1 MICKKLSIKANASI
15 KKALHQISKTGQ
27 KSLVVV
33 TKEKKLLGT
42 LSDGDLRRSILK
54 NINLS
59 NNISNIFNKNCIKLI
74 ENNFTN
80 KKVKSIFIKYKVD
93 LIPIVNTKK
102 ILIDILTWDKVF
114 NEKENFKKIKN
125 SPPVVIM
132 AGGKGTRLKP
142 FTQVLPKPLVPIN
155 NKPFIQHIAENFFK
169 YGCSK
174 FFITVNFK
182 SKIIKAFFEELK
194 PVYKVIFQD
203 ESKPLGTVG
212 ALSFLRNK
220 IKESF
225 FVSNSDVLVKTDLE
239 KIYKFHINK
248 KFDLTL
254 IASTKE
260 YVIPYG
266 TCDLDK
272 KGHLLKINEKPIFN
286 FLVNTGL
293 YLLKPE
299 IIKLIPL
306 NKKFDLPDLLKKMQK
321 LNYTI
326 GVFPVD
332 SDSWLDVGE
341 WNEYYKTR
349 KKIN

>member
-1 MICKKLSIKANASI
+1 
-15 KKALHQISKTGQ
+15 
-27 KSLVVV
+27 
-33 TKEKKLLGT
+33 
-42 LSDGDLRRSILK
+42 
-54 NINLS
+54 
-59 NNISNIFNKNCIKLI
+59 
-74 ENNFTN
+74 
-80 KKVKSIFIKYKVD
+80 
-93 LIPIVNTKK
+93 
-102 ILIDILTWDKVF
+102 
-114 NEKENFKKIKN
+114 
-125 SPPVVIM
+125 M

-155 NKPFIQHIAENFFK
+155 DKPFIQHITENFFK
-169 YGCSK
+169 YGCKK

-182 SKIIKAFFEELK
+182 SKIIKAFFDELN
-194 PVYKVIFQD
+194 PAYKVSFQD

-212 ALSFLRNK
+212 ALSFLKNK
-220 IKESF
+220 IKKSF
-225 FVSNSDVLVKTDLE
+225 FVSNSDVIVKTDLE
-239 KIYKFHINK
+239 KIYKFHVDQ

-254 IASTKE
+254 VASTKE

-332 SDSWLDVGE
+332 SEAWLDVGE
-341 WNEYYKTR
+341 WDEYYKTR
-349 KKIN
+349 KK

>member
-1 MICKKLSIKANASI
+1 MKKLLIKSTASI
-15 KKALHQISKTGQ
+15 KKALLQISKTGQ

-33 TKEKKLLGT
+33 DKENKLLGT
-42 LSDGDLRRSILK
+42 LSDGDIRRSILK
-54 NINLS
+54 NIDLA
-59 NNISNIFNKNCIKLI
+59 NNISNIFNKNCIQLI

-80 KKVKSIFIKYKVD
+80 KKVKSIFINYKID
-93 LIPIVNTKK
+93 LIPIINKKK

-114 NEKENFKKIKN
+114 NKQENFKKIKIA
-125 SPPVVIM
+125 PPVVIM

-142 FTQVLPKPLVPIN
+142 FTHVLPKPLVPIN
-155 NKPFIQHIAENFFK
+155 DKPFIQHIAENFFK
-169 YGCSK
+169 YGCNN

-182 SKIIKAFFEELK
+182 SKIIKAFFDELN
-194 PVYKVIFQD
+194 PIYKVSFQD

-212 ALSFLRNK
+212 ALSFFRNK
-220 IKESF
+220 IKRSF
-225 FVSNSDVLVKTDLE
+225 FVSNSDVIVRADLE
-239 KIYKFHINK
+239 KIYKFHIDK

-254 IASTKE
+254 VASAKE

-272 KGHLLKINEKPIFN
+272 KGQLLKINEKPIFN

-321 LNYTI
+321 LNYSI

-332 SDSWLDVGE
+332 SEAWLDVGE
-341 WNEYYKTR
+341 WDEYYKTR